1 MEILIPFRNK
11 NIGAFFGAEFCF
23 FSVHFS
29 VHFCL
34 FFCRENALFNS
45 GKHCTL
51 YYKVRKIQ
59 FFEFYYACNNRLFRR
74 LILSKK
80 SYCCKHR
87 FCIPYGTQNLLVR
100 EKSLRPLKQKMRN
113 LVRATFVSH
122 RTKKPQFFVQ
132 KKQRKIYLHCSDYVC
147 RTPLLATRG

>member
-1 MEILIPFRNK
+1 MRLNGGLMR
-11 NIGAFFGAEFCF
+11 FFGSCTYLIYCLQKTKNRSFYRSRILF

-74 LILSKK
+74 QILSGK
-80 SYCCKHR
+80 SCCCKHR

-100 EKSLRPLKQKMRN
+100 ECPNTPKKSKMTEQYSVIFSYKLAFAIN
-113 LVRATFVSH
+113 FFCSIFV
-122 RTKKPQFFVQ
+122 VLG
-132 KKQRKIYLHCSDYVC
+132 QR
-147 RTPLLATRG
+147 

>member
-1 MEILIPFRNK
+1 MRLNGDFRRFQKIAILKPLEILIPFRNK

-34 FFCRENALFNS
+34 FFCRENAFFNS

-74 LILSKK
+74 QILSGK
-80 SYCCKHR
+80 SCCCKHR

-100 EKSLRPLKQKMRN
+100 EKSLRPLKQK
-113 LVRATFVSH
+113 
-122 RTKKPQFFVQ
+122 
-132 KKQRKIYLHCSDYVC
+132 KQRKIYLHCSDYVC
-147 RTPLLATRG
+147 RTPLLATGG